1 MHLGKN
7 KNMFN
12 NLYKNKKVLVTG
24 HTGFK
29 GSWLSSWLIQL
40 GAKVLGYS
48 NNIPSQPSHFEK
60 LGLEKKMVSYF
71 GDVRDYKTFES
82 FVKKHK
88 PEIVFHMAAQ
98 PIVTTSFKDPL
109 ETIQTNVMGVTNIL
123 EIARKTEYIKSL
135 IIITSDKCY
144 ENVEWTYGYRETD
157 RLGGKDPYS
166 ASKAMA
172 ELVIQTFYES
182 YFHSDQNEVRIGI
195 SRAGN
200 VIGGGDWAKDR
211 IIADCMRAWSRNIPV
226 NIRNPN
232 STRPWQH
239 VLEPLSGYLTLGH
252 FLSES
257 TQYHGEAYN
266 FGPSA
271 NVNHSVEELI
281 KMMKHFWKEI
291 EWTDL
296 SSQHEEF
303 HEAGLL
309 KLNCDK
315 ALSHLRW
322 EPALNFEDT
331 IRMTIEW
338 YRKYY
343 LDNSVDMQEFTNHQ
357 IAEYT
362 DLASEKNIYWTNET
376 D

>member
-1 MHLGKN
+1 MNFLKSTYNN
-7 KNMFN
+7 KT
-12 NLYKNKKVLVTG
+12 VLITG

-29 GSWLSSWLIQL
+29 GSWLSSWLAHL
-40 GAKVLGYS
+40 GAEVIGIS
-48 NNIPSQPSHFEK
+48 IDIPSSPSNFEASN
-60 LGLEKKMVSYF
+60 LSTIIE
-71 GDVRDYKTFES
+71 DNRANICQIDEI
-82 FVKKHK
+82 K
-88 PEIVFHMAAQ
+88 PLIIEREPDFIFHLAAQ
-98 PIVTTSFKDPL
+98 PIVSTSYKEPIN
-109 ETIQTNVMGVTNIL
+109 TIATNAIGTANIL
-123 EIARKTEYIKSL
+123 ESIRDFPKKLVAVM
-135 IIITSDKCY
+135 ITSDKAY
-144 ENVEWTYGYRETD
+144 ENLEWEWGYRETD

-172 ELVIQTFYES
+172 ELVIKTFYES
-182 YFHSDQNEVRIGI
+182 YFNSDQNEVRIGI

-257 TQYHGEAYN
+257 SQYHGEAYN

-281 KMMKHFWKEI
+281 KMMQHFWKEI